1 MRLPCFRGGSNRQ
14 PLDRAARLLLLFA
27 NMSKFGP
34 GEFKQQIEEI
44 KFMNDLSGNER
55 YIVQQIFLVGFRH
68 AAQEGQTIQKIVYQ
82 CLLRRLMLGHPLDV
96 AISETREI
104 EEECRNPSSAEEIP
118 PTLGF
123 SEVNPDEAESEAPA
137 VAPPRIR
144 HWSQESMI
152 VSGRDDYHRSFRLLC
167 GHRA

>member
-68 AAQEGQTIQKIVYQ
+68 AAQEGQTTSKN
-82 CLLRRLMLGHPLDV
+82 CLSMSPQAAHVG
-96 AISETREI
+96 A
-104 EEECRNPSSAEEIP
+104 SA
-118 PTLGF
+118 
-123 SEVNPDEAESEAPA
+123 
-137 VAPPRIR
+137 R
-144 HWSQESMI
+144 
-152 VSGRDDYHRSFRLLC
+152 C
-167 GHRA
+167 GD

>member
-1 MRLPCFRGGSNRQ
+1 MLSRRVECQ

-44 KFMNDLSGNER
+44 RFINDLSGNER

-104 EEECRNPSSAEEIP
+104 EEECSNPILRRRYLSYF
-118 PTLGF
+118 G
-123 SEVNPDEAESEAPA
+123 
-137 VAPPRIR
+137 
-144 HWSQESMI
+144 H
-152 VSGRDDYHRSFRLLC
+152 C
-167 GHRA
+167 GNETR